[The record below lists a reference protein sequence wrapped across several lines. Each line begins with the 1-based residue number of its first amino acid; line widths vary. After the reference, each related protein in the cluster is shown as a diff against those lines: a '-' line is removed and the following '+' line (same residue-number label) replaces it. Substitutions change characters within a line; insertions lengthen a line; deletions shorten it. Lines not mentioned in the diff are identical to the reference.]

1 MSNVAAVIRRPF
13 VTQLRSRRG
22 VVAVASN
29 HAGIHVT
36 VRVHLPEQWDT
47 VAFDIPGDAMVGAL
61 KREAL
66 LQFGLTGAIAD
77 DYVVKLRGA
86 EVRGDAVTVAGSGA
100 RDGSSFLLTYRRRRA
115 VR

>member
-1 MSNVAAVIRRPF
+1 MSNAAIVIRRPF

-22 VVAVASN
+22 IVAVASS

-66 LQFGLTGAIAD
+66 NQFGLTDAIAD
-77 DYVVKLRGA
+77 DYVLNHRGHHC
-86 EVRGDAVTVAGSGA
+86 
-100 RDGSSFLLTYRRRRA
+100 RRP
-115 VR
+115 